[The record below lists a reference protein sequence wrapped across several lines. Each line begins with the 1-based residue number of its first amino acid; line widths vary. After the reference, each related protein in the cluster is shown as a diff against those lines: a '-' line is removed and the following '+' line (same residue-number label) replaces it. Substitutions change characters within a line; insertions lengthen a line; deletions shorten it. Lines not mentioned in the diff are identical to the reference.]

1 VNSLAKYHFND
12 KDDVDLLTRLIN
24 EENEFVLSCF
34 DVFDSDRDYENLI
47 DSLQRIVNKYKLQ
60 EGYVNG
66 ISPQAFY
73 APHES
78 GHSWHA
84 SEQ

>member
-12 KDDVDLLTRLIN
+12 KDDVELLNRLIN

-47 DSLQRIVNKYKLQ
+47 DSLQRILNKYKVQ
-60 EGYVNG
+60 EGYVNA
-66 ISPQAFY
+66 ISA
-73 APHES
+73 
-78 GHSWHA
+78 
-84 SEQ
+84 